1 MLQTNLHEKD
11 GVSQPDFISKTSVA
25 SIKKNRRKQQVQI
38 TGFLFI
44 FYLWQNIRQ
53 TDLTLNMVNGKN
65 KEDDD
70 RQQIAK

>member
-1 MLQTNLHEKD
+1 MK
-11 GVSQPDFISKTSVA
+11 VDFGYQISDVETQ
-25 SIKKNRRKQQVQI
+25 KNRRKQQVQI